1 MSDSRWTMTRRQM
14 LGATAAALV
23 LPLLESKPLA
33 ALTTRYDFAARVFSP
48 AEFAL
53 VDELSDIIIP
63 TDEVSPGARAA
74 RVAGEIDRRLAD
86 SLDPVQ
92 VKAWHDGLRAVEAL
106 SRQMNGTTFLKSTPE
121 QRVAVVTKM
130 ASTEDETPGSRR
142 RRRANP
148 NSSLG
153 GFYRQLKGA
162 TVRAYGF
169 STAARPASSWRT
181 APRIPWSRSTGSKP
195 LTTIGT
201 R

>member
-14 LGATAAALV
+14 IGATAAALV
-23 LPLLESKPLA
+23 LPLLDSRPLA
-33 ALTTRYDFAARVFSP
+33 ALTTRYNFAARVFSP

-74 RVAGEIDRRLAD
+74 RVAGEIDRMLAD
-86 SLDPVQ
+86 SLDPAR
-92 VKAWHDGLRAVEAL
+92 VKAWHDGLRAVEDL

-130 ASTEDETPGSRR
+130 ASSEDETPGSRR

-148 NSSLG
+148 NTSIG
-153 GFYRQLKGA
+153 GFYRTLKGA
-162 TVRAYGF
+162 TVRAYY
-169 STAARPASSWRT
+169 TSS
-181 APRIPWSRSTGSKP
+181 
-195 LTTIGT
+195 IGIHDDQHYKGNVYQQGDYAGIEPT
-201 R
+201 DQLQ

>member
-1 MSDSRWTMTRRQM
+1 
-14 LGATAAALV
+14 
-23 LPLLESKPLA
+23 
-33 ALTTRYDFAARVFSP
+33 
-48 AEFAL
+48 

-92 VKAWHDGLRAVEAL
+92 VKAWHDGLRAVEEL

-130 ASTEDETPGSRR
+130 ASSEDETPGSRR

-148 NSSLG
+148 NTSIG
-153 GFYRQLKGA
+153 GFYRTLKGA
-162 TVRAYGF
+162 TVRAYY
-169 STAARPASSWRT
+169 TSS
-181 APRIPWSRSTGSKP
+181 
-195 LTTIGT
+195 IGIHDDQHYKGNVYQQGDYAGIEPT
-201 R
+201 DQLQ

>member
-1 MSDSRWTMTRRQM
+1 MTRREM

-23 LPLLESKPLA
+23 LPLLEARPLA
-33 ALTTRYDFAARVFSP
+33 ALTRYNFAARVFTP

-63 TDEVSPGARAA
+63 TDEVSPGAREA

-86 SLDPVQ
+86 ALDPVQ
-92 VKAWHDGLRAVEAL
+92 VKAWHDGLRGVEELA
-106 SRQMNGTTFLKSTPE
+106 RQMTGTSFLKATPE
-121 QRVAVVTKM
+121 QRIAIVTKM

-148 NSSLG
+148 NSSMG

-162 TVRAYGF
+162 TVRAYYTSSIGIHNDQNYKGNVYQQGEYAGF
-169 STAARPASSWRT
+169 DPTD
-181 APRIPWSRSTGSKP
+181 GVQ
-195 LTTIGT
+195 
-201 R
+201 

>member
-1 MSDSRWTMTRRQM
+1 MSDSRWTMTRREM

-23 LPLLESKPLA
+23 LPLLEARPLA
-33 ALTTRYDFAARVFSP
+33 ALTRYNFAARVFTP

-63 TDEVSPGARAA
+63 TDEVSPGAREA

-86 SLDPVQ
+86 ALDPEQ
-92 VKAWHDGLRAVEAL
+92 VKRWKDGLRAVEDL
-106 SRQMNGTTFLKSTPE
+106 SREMNGTTFLKSTPE
-121 QRVAVVTKM
+121 QRVAVLTKM

-148 NSSLG
+148 SSSIG

-162 TVRAYGF
+162 TTRAYYTSKIGIHNDQHYKGNVF
-169 STAARPASSWRT
+169 Q
-181 APRIPWSRSTGSKP
+181 TGEYAGLDP
-195 LTTIGT
+195 T
-201 R
+201 

>member
-1 MSDSRWTMTRRQM
+1 MSDSTDRWTMTRREM
-14 LGATAAALV
+14 LGASAAALM
-23 LPLLESKPLA
+23 LPLLEARPLA
-33 ALTTRYDFAARVFSP
+33 ALTRFNFAARVFTP

-86 SLDPVQ
+86 SLDPAQ
-92 VKAWHDGLRAVEAL
+92 QKQWHDGLRLVEDL
-106 SRQMNGTTFLKSTPE
+106 SREMTGTTFLKATPE
-121 QRVAVVTKM
+121 QRIAIVTRM

-148 NSSLG
+148 NTTIG

-162 TVRAYGF
+162 TTRAYYTSKIGILQDQRYKGNVYQTGEYAGF
-169 STAARPASSWRT
+169 DPT
-181 APRIPWSRSTGSKP
+181 
-195 LTTIGT
+195 
-201 R
+201 

>member
-1 MSDSRWTMTRRQM
+1 MTRREM

-23 LPLLESKPLA
+23 LPLLEARPLE
-33 ALTTRYDFAARVFSP
+33 ALTRYNFAARVFTP

-63 TDEVSPGARAA
+63 SDNVSGGAREA

-86 SLDPVQ
+86 ALDPVQ
-92 VKAWHDGLRAVEAL
+92 VKAWKNGLRLVEDLAGE
-106 SRQMNGTTFLKSTPE
+106 MTGTTFLKATPE

-130 ASTEDETPGSRR
+130 ASSEDETPGSRR

-148 NSSLG
+148 NTSVG

-162 TVRAYGF
+162 TVRAYYTSKIGIHDDQHYKGNVYQQDAYAGF
-169 STAARPASSWRT
+169 DAT
-181 APRIPWSRSTGSKP
+181 
-195 LTTIGT
+195 
-201 R
+201 

>member
-1 MSDSRWTMTRRQM
+1 MTRREM

-23 LPLLESKPLA
+23 LPLLESRPLA
-33 ALTTRYDFAARVFSP
+33 ALTRYNFAARVFTP

-63 TDEVSPGARAA
+63 TDEVSPGAREA

-86 SLDPVQ
+86 ALEPAQ
-92 VKAWHDGLRAVEAL
+92 VKAWKDGLRLVEAL
-106 SRQMNGTTFLKSTPE
+106 SREMNGTTFLKSTPE

-130 ASTEDETPGSRR
+130 ASSEDETPGSRR

-148 NSSLG
+148 NTTIG

-162 TVRAYGF
+162 TVRAYYTSSIGIHNDQHYKGNVYQQGEYAGF
-169 STAARPASSWRT
+169 DPTA
-181 APRIPWSRSTGSKP
+181 GVQ
-195 LTTIGT
+195 
-201 R
+201 